1 MVIRMMR
8 VFETVKFKCAGQW
21 PLAGVAVWMLVLL
34 QPSLAADKSIEKKT
48 KIHRL
53 STTKRAVYD
62 AFAYVNRIPE
72 QAEKEES
79 PQDFA
84 GRIFSRL
91 ANQEGRVLI
100 KLPQGLSLIHISE
113 PTRPY

>member
-1 MVIRMMR
+1 MDIFMVRRMMR
-8 VFETVKFKCAGQW
+8 VTETAKFKRARQW

-34 QPSLAADKSIEKKT
+34 QPSLAADKKSIEERT

-72 QAEKEES
+72 QAEKGES
-79 PQDFA
+79 PQDFPRYPQCAVEREWPGA
-84 GRIFSRL
+84 GRSPR
-91 ANQEGRVLI
+91 
-100 KLPQGLSLIHISE
+100 
-113 PTRPY
+113 